1 MSRDESHGVVLTGY
15 HSNAELL
22 PKVGPR
28 APARPSAVD
37 PEPTAP
43 SRRTGHYTI
52 QQHQNTHGD
61 QHGPSTTADGTKPTQ
76 PLPIPRTQP
85 PCSSPRHSPRTLPS
99 CQRCNS
105 QDSLDELEM
114 NDYWK
119 EVENIASSERG
130 AGRGDGEGD
139 GEAHEEEHQK
149 IPEEG
154 EQAEAWL
161 KEAGLEGLYDS
172 SLEGNS
178 DQEEDNV
185 GFLST
190 LTRTQAA
197 AVERRVKSAY
207 QTQRRRNRQHVP
219 DVRDIF
225 KPPRMSDMPSKYE
238 EGSENWKKDVTSA
251 SAETDTE
258 LNVEVAFSEQALTYR
273 GNHQRSKFTSPK
285 SPDDKLPNFKLL
297 RDKTGQTRIGDLSL
311 LDMKKVHRL
320 VLVESTALFD
330 TAGID
335 LKPHKAV
342 KIKSRESGLFG
353 VPLTS
358 LLDQD
363 QKRVPGTKVPFIL
376 QRLISHIEEQ
386 GLDTEGLL
394 RIPGAAT
401 RVKTLVEFFQRV
413 IDHQAENKMTLNNV
427 SVIMAPNIFMFKG
440 FRSKITE
447 QQEYS
452 MAAGTANIVRLLIR
466 YQNLLWTIPKFIMNQ
481 VRQQN
486 MENQRKQKE
495 RAVRKLLK
503 MITTDKPSERTIP
516 EESSQGFI
524 RIHAPQFRKV
534 SMAVELTEDL
544 QASDVLTRFLSQD
557 RSLVVKP
564 EDLSLYEI
572 GGNIKERC
580 LDGETYMKDLIQ
592 LNPTAEWVIKVSYH
606 DPDSEEEDGHHVSE
620 IVAGASVT
628 SSYTVS
634 QIDEEKQTH
643 NDEGEREKVE
653 EEDLPEQPPPVEEKP
668 KEVPVVNGG
677 TADGEPCIFPFLFQK
692 KEYTDCTT
700 DGRGD
705 GRLWCATTYDYN
717 MDKKWG
723 FCETEEQSQQR
734 LQAEEAEQQYQNL
747 LHMLNIT
754 TKRSQRRELYEK
766 LLKVAETGHQ
776 KSLEKVGYGMLFGD
790 YMNQNINKAKEI
802 FEKLA
807 VEGSPRAQTALGF
820 LYAAGLGVNSSQ
832 AKALVYYTFGA
843 LGGNLIAHMI
853 LSCESALTHYRL
865 VANQVASE
873 VTLTG
878 GTAVQKIRL
887 LDEAEN
893 PGSTSGMLEEDLI
906 QYYQF
911 LAEKG
916 DVQAQVGLG
925 QLHLHGGRGVEQ
937 NHQRAFDYF
946 TQAANAGNTHAMA
959 FLGKM
964 YSDGSEFLPQNNETA
979 LKYFKKASELGN
991 PVGQS
996 GLGMAYLYGRG
1007 VPVNYDLALKYFQ
1020 KAAEQGLVDGQL
1032 QLGTMYYNGVGVKRD
1047 YKQALKF
1054 FNLASQAGHVLAFY
1068 YLAQMH
1074 ATGTGVMRSCHTA
1087 VELFKNVCERGRWS
1101 ERLMTAYGSFREGET
1116 DAALVQYLLLA
1127 EQGYEVAQSNVAF
1140 ILDQKG
1146 AKIFSENETYP
1157 RALLH
1162 WTRAAAQGYTVARIK
1177 LGDYHYYGYG
1187 TDVDYET
1194 AVIHYRLASEQ
1205 QHSAQAMFNLGYMH
1219 EKGLGIKQDIHLAK
1233 RFYDMAAEA
1242 SPDAQVPVFLA
1253 LCKLGLVYT
1262 LQYLQDLNL
1271 KEFVSQ
1277 VDLDQLLGPEW
1288 DLYLMTV
1295 LALLLGTVIAY
1306 RQRQH
1311 QIIVPPRVPAPAPPP
1326 PPPPRAP
1333 QEQLQAQAEEHSQAG
1348 AEDQGQGETQA
1359 PGEEEG
1365 QEQ

>member
-1 MSRDESHGVVLTGY
+1 MESVMASRMVCYLY
-15 HSNAELL
+15 F
-22 PKVGPR
+22 
-28 APARPSAVD
+28 
-37 PEPTAP
+37 

-85 PCSSPRHSPRTLPS
+85 PCSSPRQSPRTLPS

-238 EGSENWKKDVTSA
+238 EGSENGKKDVTSA
-251 SAETDTE
+251 AAETDTE

-363 QKRVPGTKVPFIL
+363 QKRIPGTKVPFIL

-401 RVKTLVEFFQRV
+401 RVKALCQELESSFYDGTFPWEHLKQHDAASLLKLFIRELPHPLLTVEYLSAFIAIDKLPIKKQQLHALNLLVLLLPEANRDTLKTLVEFFQRV

-592 LNPTAEWVIKVSYH
+592 LNPTAEWVIKV
-606 DPDSEEEDGHHVSE
+606 V
-620 IVAGASVT
+620 
-628 SSYTVS
+628 
-634 QIDEEKQTH
+634 
-643 NDEGEREKVE
+643 
-653 EEDLPEQPPPVEEKP
+653 
-668 KEVPVVNGG
+668 
-677 TADGEPCIFPFLFQK
+677 
-692 KEYTDCTT
+692 
-700 DGRGD
+700 
-705 GRLWCATTYDYN
+705 
-717 MDKKWG
+717 
-723 FCETEEQSQQR
+723 QR
-734 LQAEEAEQQYQNL
+734 
-747 LHMLNIT
+747 
-754 TKRSQRRELYEK
+754 
-766 LLKVAETGHQ
+766 
-776 KSLEKVGYGMLFGD
+776 
-790 YMNQNINKAKEI
+790 
-802 FEKLA
+802 
-807 VEGSPRAQTALGF
+807 
-820 LYAAGLGVNSSQ
+820 
-832 AKALVYYTFGA
+832 
-843 LGGNLIAHMI
+843 
-853 LSCESALTHYRL
+853 
-865 VANQVASE
+865 
-873 VTLTG
+873 
-878 GTAVQKIRL
+878 
-887 LDEAEN
+887 
-893 PGSTSGMLEEDLI
+893 
-906 QYYQF
+906 
-911 LAEKG
+911 
-916 DVQAQVGLG
+916 
-925 QLHLHGGRGVEQ
+925 
-937 NHQRAFDYF
+937 
-946 TQAANAGNTHAMA
+946 
-959 FLGKM
+959 
-964 YSDGSEFLPQNNETA
+964 
-979 LKYFKKASELGN
+979 
-991 PVGQS
+991 
-996 GLGMAYLYGRG
+996 
-1007 VPVNYDLALKYFQ
+1007 
-1020 KAAEQGLVDGQL
+1020 
-1032 QLGTMYYNGVGVKRD
+1032 
-1047 YKQALKF
+1047 
-1054 FNLASQAGHVLAFY
+1054 
-1068 YLAQMH
+1068 
-1074 ATGTGVMRSCHTA
+1074 
-1087 VELFKNVCERGRWS
+1087 
-1101 ERLMTAYGSFREGET
+1101 
-1116 DAALVQYLLLA
+1116 
-1127 EQGYEVAQSNVAF
+1127 
-1140 ILDQKG
+1140 
-1146 AKIFSENETYP
+1146 
-1157 RALLH
+1157 
-1162 WTRAAAQGYTVARIK
+1162 
-1177 LGDYHYYGYG
+1177 
-1187 TDVDYET
+1187 
-1194 AVIHYRLASEQ
+1194 
-1205 QHSAQAMFNLGYMH
+1205 
-1219 EKGLGIKQDIHLAK
+1219 
-1233 RFYDMAAEA
+1233 
-1242 SPDAQVPVFLA
+1242 
-1253 LCKLGLVYT
+1253 
-1262 LQYLQDLNL
+1262 
-1271 KEFVSQ
+1271 
-1277 VDLDQLLGPEW
+1277 
-1288 DLYLMTV
+1288 
-1295 LALLLGTVIAY
+1295 
-1306 RQRQH
+1306 
-1311 QIIVPPRVPAPAPPP
+1311 
-1326 PPPPRAP
+1326 
-1333 QEQLQAQAEEHSQAG
+1333 
-1348 AEDQGQGETQA
+1348 
-1359 PGEEEG
+1359 
-1365 QEQ
+1365 

>member
-1 MSRDESHGVVLTGY
+1 MSQDESHGVVLTGY

-85 PCSSPRHSPRTLPS
+85 PCSSPRQSPRTLPS

-238 EGSENWKKDVTSA
+238 EGSENGKKDVTSA
-251 SAETDTE
+251 AAETDTE

-363 QKRVPGTKVPFIL
+363 QKRIPGTKVPFIL

-401 RVKTLVEFFQRV
+401 RVKALCQELESSFYDGTFPWEHLKQHDAASLLKLFIRELPHPLLTVEYLSAFIAIDKLPIKKQQLHALNLLVLLLPEANRDTLKTLVEFFQRV

-592 LNPTAEWVIKVSYH
+592 LNPTAEWVIKV
-606 DPDSEEEDGHHVSE
+606 V
-620 IVAGASVT
+620 
-628 SSYTVS
+628 
-634 QIDEEKQTH
+634 
-643 NDEGEREKVE
+643 
-653 EEDLPEQPPPVEEKP
+653 
-668 KEVPVVNGG
+668 
-677 TADGEPCIFPFLFQK
+677 
-692 KEYTDCTT
+692 
-700 DGRGD
+700 
-705 GRLWCATTYDYN
+705 
-717 MDKKWG
+717 
-723 FCETEEQSQQR
+723 QR
-734 LQAEEAEQQYQNL
+734 
-747 LHMLNIT
+747 
-754 TKRSQRRELYEK
+754 
-766 LLKVAETGHQ
+766 
-776 KSLEKVGYGMLFGD
+776 
-790 YMNQNINKAKEI
+790 
-802 FEKLA
+802 
-807 VEGSPRAQTALGF
+807 
-820 LYAAGLGVNSSQ
+820 
-832 AKALVYYTFGA
+832 
-843 LGGNLIAHMI
+843 
-853 LSCESALTHYRL
+853 
-865 VANQVASE
+865 
-873 VTLTG
+873 
-878 GTAVQKIRL
+878 
-887 LDEAEN
+887 
-893 PGSTSGMLEEDLI
+893 
-906 QYYQF
+906 
-911 LAEKG
+911 
-916 DVQAQVGLG
+916 
-925 QLHLHGGRGVEQ
+925 
-937 NHQRAFDYF
+937 
-946 TQAANAGNTHAMA
+946 
-959 FLGKM
+959 
-964 YSDGSEFLPQNNETA
+964 
-979 LKYFKKASELGN
+979 
-991 PVGQS
+991 
-996 GLGMAYLYGRG
+996 
-1007 VPVNYDLALKYFQ
+1007 
-1020 KAAEQGLVDGQL
+1020 
-1032 QLGTMYYNGVGVKRD
+1032 
-1047 YKQALKF
+1047 
-1054 FNLASQAGHVLAFY
+1054 
-1068 YLAQMH
+1068 
-1074 ATGTGVMRSCHTA
+1074 
-1087 VELFKNVCERGRWS
+1087 
-1101 ERLMTAYGSFREGET
+1101 
-1116 DAALVQYLLLA
+1116 
-1127 EQGYEVAQSNVAF
+1127 
-1140 ILDQKG
+1140 
-1146 AKIFSENETYP
+1146 
-1157 RALLH
+1157 
-1162 WTRAAAQGYTVARIK
+1162 
-1177 LGDYHYYGYG
+1177 
-1187 TDVDYET
+1187 
-1194 AVIHYRLASEQ
+1194 
-1205 QHSAQAMFNLGYMH
+1205 
-1219 EKGLGIKQDIHLAK
+1219 
-1233 RFYDMAAEA
+1233 
-1242 SPDAQVPVFLA
+1242 
-1253 LCKLGLVYT
+1253 
-1262 LQYLQDLNL
+1262 
-1271 KEFVSQ
+1271 
-1277 VDLDQLLGPEW
+1277 
-1288 DLYLMTV
+1288 
-1295 LALLLGTVIAY
+1295 
-1306 RQRQH
+1306 
-1311 QIIVPPRVPAPAPPP
+1311 
-1326 PPPPRAP
+1326 
-1333 QEQLQAQAEEHSQAG
+1333 
-1348 AEDQGQGETQA
+1348 
-1359 PGEEEG
+1359 
-1365 QEQ
+1365 